1 MLTTWKM
8 ITQYTGFSRNT
19 IKRLVKE
26 ESFPLIYIASRPVTT
41 RQQIETW
48 IEMKMAEEEKHK
60 K

>member
-1 MLTTWKM
+1 M